1 MHTVNSYVPVK
12 LRTRSIP
19 FQMPCIGKYKK
30 VQLCED
36 FHQCKMVHTI
46 ARLLRLM
53 SVRAT
58 DLEVEVYGGTLMP
71 LSDNTLL
78 GARVGGQEC

>member
-1 MHTVNSYVPVK
+1 MQNVP
-12 LRTRSIP
+12 
-19 FQMPCIGKYKK
+19 
-30 VQLCED
+30 
-36 FHQCKMVHTI
+36 TI